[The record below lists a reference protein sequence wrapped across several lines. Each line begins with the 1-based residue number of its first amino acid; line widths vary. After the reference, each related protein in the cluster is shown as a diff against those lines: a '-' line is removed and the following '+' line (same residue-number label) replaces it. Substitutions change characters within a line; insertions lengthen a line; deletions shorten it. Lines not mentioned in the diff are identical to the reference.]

1 MFPKIK
7 RLGVRPKRYPLLT
20 GEIHLIRLTENMAAT
35 QFINNYKVKEIKQMN
50 EEFTNVSGTEM
61 SEADTDYVAAIQEL
75 QNNTV
80 SKDQYNKLRAENKK
94 LLDALVSGNS
104 IENPVQKPK
113 VDIDGLRK
121 DLFDKD
127 AQLTNLEFVEKSLAL
142 RDALIEA
149 GEPDPFLPIGS
160 RISPTPE
167 EARIAE
173 NVADIYRECID
184 YADGDSEVFTNE
196 LMRRTVDVMPTSVRT
211 ARRR

>member
-1 MFPKIK
+1 
-7 RLGVRPKRYPLLT
+7 
-20 GEIHLIRLTENMAAT
+20 
-35 QFINNYKVKEIKQMN
+35 MN
-50 EEFTNVSGTEM
+50 EIETTNIGTEM

-94 LLDALVSGNS
+94 LLDALVSGGS
-104 IENPVQKPK
+104 IENPVQKPE
-113 VDIDGLRK
+113 VDIDALRK
-121 DLFDKD
+121 ELFNKD
-127 AQLTNLEFVEKSLAL
+127 AQLTNLEFIEKSLEL
-142 RDALIEA
+142 RDALLDK

-184 YADGDSEVFTNE
+184 YANGDSEVFTNE
-196 LMRRTVDVMPTSVRT
+196 LMRRTVDVMPAARSP
-211 ARRR
+211 RRR

>member
-1 MFPKIK
+1 M
-7 RLGVRPKRYPLLT
+7 T
-20 GEIHLIRLTENMAAT
+20 
-35 QFINNYKVKEIKQMN
+35 

-61 SEADTDYVAAIQEL
+61 PEVDTDYVAAIQEL

-94 LLDALVSGNS
+94 LLDALVSGGS
-104 IENPVQKPK
+104 IENPVQKPE
-113 VDIDGLRK
+113 VDIDALRK
-121 DLFDKD
+121 ELFNKD
-127 AQLTNLEFVEKSLAL
+127 AQLTNLEFIEKSLEL
-142 RDALIEA
+142 RDALLDK

-184 YADGDSEVFTNE
+184 YANGDSEVFTNE
-196 LMRRTVDVMPTSVRT
+196 LMRRTVDVMPAARSP
-211 ARRR
+211 RRR